1 MKPLDGKIIVE
12 MIMVSIRLR
21 ISMLTNMMI
30 NILIY
35 LMKIIIMT
43 LLIYLMKIL
52 LMMLQVNKSVHYVQ
66 PYLTRAL
73 VTRSPIC
80 STIPA
85 SDSLLFLLRN
95 WLRLENP

>member
-52 LMMLQVNKSVHYVQ
+52 VMMLQVNMWPLCSAILDQGTCDQVS
-66 PYLTRAL
+66 YLL
-73 VTRSPIC
+73 YNSCI
-80 STIPA
+80 
-85 SDSLLFLLRN
+85 
-95 WLRLENP
+95 